1 MELKIIDVVSKKN
14 VIKIKY
20 YSDRLENYFG
30 KNITPFYS
38 YGVNIDDVP
47 KSIAVI
53 PFLCNILPIC
63 FVLDFTITLDELDKE
78 FYDCIN
84 NYRKA
89 YQTMIPMIEFK
100 GKVKAK
106 KLVDNKLKNNK
117 LTCLMF
123 SGGIDATNSLV
134 TNEKMISDC
143 VTIWE
148 DNVKY
153 GNEDRGRRI

>member
-1 MELKIIDVVSKKN
+1 MQFVIEDVVKN
-14 VIKIKY
+14 NDGIEIKC
-20 YSDRLENYFG
+20 YSDGLENYID
-30 KNITPFYS
+30 KSIASFYS
-38 YGVNIDDVP
+38 YGVNICDAP

-53 PFLCNILPIC
+53 PFLCNISSIC
-63 FVLDFTITLDELDKE
+63 FVLDFTIFIDELDQK

-84 NYRKA
+84 DYGKV
-89 YQTMIPMIEFK
+89 YQAMIPMIEFK

-123 SGGIDATNSLV
+123 FGGIDATNSLV

>member
-1 MELKIIDVVSKKN
+1 MQVVIEDVVKN
-14 VIKIKY
+14 NDRIQNKY
-20 YSDRLENYFG
+20 YSQGLEKYINDSV
-30 KNITPFYS
+30 IPFYS

-47 KSIAVI
+47 KSIAAI

-63 FVLDFTITLDELDKE
+63 FVLDFTITLDELDKK
-78 FYDCIN
+78 FYYCIN

-100 GKVKAK
+100 EKVKVK